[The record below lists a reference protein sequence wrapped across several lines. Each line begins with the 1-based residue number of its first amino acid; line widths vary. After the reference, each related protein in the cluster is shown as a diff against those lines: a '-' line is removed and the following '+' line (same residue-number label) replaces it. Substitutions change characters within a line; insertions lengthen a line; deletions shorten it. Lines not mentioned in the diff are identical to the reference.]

1 MLNLSPQKVLL
12 ASLYTSVFLGTLFL
26 SKLLGICF
34 LFMASCPAEKP
45 SYATLIRTGLNASY
59 SILAMKIKNYQY
71 VPKLGIKTTAPGDQN
86 KI

>member
-1 MLNLSPQKVLL
+1 
-12 ASLYTSVFLGTLFL
+12 
-26 SKLLGICF
+26 
-34 LFMASCPAEKP
+34 MASCPAEKP